1 MPRSKTARWLDLIA
15 YLLQHRYPVTR
26 EQVFESVSAY
36 LDEDARDE
44 ATARESARRKFE
56 RDKDELRS
64 LGISIETVELPQAAG
79 DEPGQ
84 GYLLKER
91 DFYLPYLEL
100 VREEDG
106 GGEPRSAR
114 QPYRGLRRLPVTRA
128 ELELL
133 DRATRRLAEREE
145 LPLAAAARSARRKLA
160 FDLPVPLRA
169 VEKALAQPLSDD
181 ARKSLEVLQTAVAEH
196 TAVAC

>member
-26 EQVFESVSAY
+26 EQVFESVSGY
-36 LDEDARDE
+36 LDEDSRDE

-84 GYLLKER
+84 G
-91 DFYLPYLEL
+91 
-100 VREEDG
+100 
-106 GGEPRSAR
+106 
-114 QPYRGLRRLPVTRA
+114 
-128 ELELL
+128 
-133 DRATRRLAEREE
+133 
-145 LPLAAAARSARRKLA
+145 
-160 FDLPVPLRA
+160 
-169 VEKALAQPLSDD
+169 
-181 ARKSLEVLQTAVAEH
+181 
-196 TAVAC
+196 